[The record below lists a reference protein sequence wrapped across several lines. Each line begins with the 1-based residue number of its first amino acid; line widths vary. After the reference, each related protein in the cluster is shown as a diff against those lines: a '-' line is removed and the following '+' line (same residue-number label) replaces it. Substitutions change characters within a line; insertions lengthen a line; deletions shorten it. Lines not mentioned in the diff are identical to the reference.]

1 MRRRRSTL
9 PGLITYE
16 HDPDD
21 LIRLQTAHTDRQLLL
36 LFGTI
41 LEQLLAGQVTQAQ
54 ALWDRN
60 QGPAI
65 LERLRR
71 QC

>member
-1 MRRRRSTL
+1 MRRRRSPM
-9 PGLITYE
+9 PGLLTYE

-21 LIRLQTAHTDRQLLL
+21 LLRLQSAHTDRQLLL

-41 LEQLLAGQVTQAQ
+41 LEQLLAGRASQAQ
-54 ALWDRN
+54 ALWDQH